1 MCDLAFYSMMSRL
14 FKTGFGNM
22 PSIFF
27 VVGYLYGV
35 IVFLIILRKSE
46 PREGWGDSSGVQKG
60 ISQDFC

>member
-1 MCDLAFYSMMSRL
+1 
-14 FKTGFGNM
+14 M

-27 VVGYLYGV
+27 VVGYLYVV